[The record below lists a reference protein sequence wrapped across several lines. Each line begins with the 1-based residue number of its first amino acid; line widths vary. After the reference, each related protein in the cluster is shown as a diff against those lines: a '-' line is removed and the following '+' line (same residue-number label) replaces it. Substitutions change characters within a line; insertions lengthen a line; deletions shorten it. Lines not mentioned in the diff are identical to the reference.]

1 MEGCSFVLVG
11 DHLEGMNRR
20 AFNDIKHPNQASKSN
35 FIYTF
40 VNWARVYV
48 EDHTLS
54 LLDFIDWLN
63 VR

>member
-1 MEGCSFVLVG
+1 
-11 DHLEGMNRR
+11 MNRR